1 MVQLT
6 LFFFS
11 VFLPFLMLINKYGF
25 YSNVHVKSKWFGV
38 VHHVTGEHEWGN
50 GQCSHGLLT
59 PSEEGN
65 TFLAKRFK
73 VC

>member
-38 VHHVTGEHEWGN
+38 FIMSQESMSGEMDSVHMA
-50 GQCSHGLLT
+50 
-59 PSEEGN
+59 
-65 TFLAKRFK
+65 F
-73 VC
+73 